1 METKEYQR
9 LVNLYLDMVYRVAL
23 NGCKN
28 TYDADDVVQDT
39 FMKLLKCR
47 KTFDSDE
54 HIRNWLIRVTINEC
68 KDVLKSMFHRKATL
82 PLEEIESLPAEQKA
96 DYSEVIGAVAKLPS
110 KYRDVV
116 YLYYYE
122 GYSAVEIGRILDK
135 NTNTIY
141 TLLARAKNKLKEKL
155 GGCEIGT

>member
-68 KDVLKSMFHRKATL
+68 KRFWSSPWKTRIVPWDENVEEPVVWEPEQSMLYDKVMELT
-82 PLEEIESLPAEQKA
+82 P
-96 DYSEVIGAVAKLPS
+96 
-110 KYRDVV
+110 KYRETV
-116 YLYYYE
+116 YLYYFE
-122 GYSAVEIGRILDK
+122 DFSVKEIADILKISETAVQTRLQR
-135 NTNTIY
+135 
-141 TLLARAKNKLKEKL
+141 ARQKLKKVL
-155 GGCEIGT
+155 GGDEL

>member
-39 FMKLLKCR
+39 FLKLLKCR
-47 KTFDSDE
+47 KPFDSDE

-68 KDVLKSMFHRKATL
+68 KRFWTSPWKTRIV
-82 PLEEIESLPAEQKA
+82 PLDENIEEPFIWEPEQSALYDKVM
-96 DYSEVIGAVAKLPS
+96 ELTP
-110 KYRDVV
+110 KYRETV
-116 YLYYYE
+116 YLYYFE
-122 GYSAVEIGRILDK
+122 DISVKEIADILKISETAVQTRLQR
-135 NTNTIY
+135 
-141 TLLARAKNKLKEKL
+141 ARQKLKEIL
-155 GGCEIGT
+155 GGDEL

>member
-28 TYDADDVVQDT
+28 TYDAVDVVQDT
-39 FMKLLKCR
+39 FLKLLKCR

-68 KDVLKSMFHRKATL
+68 KRFWTSPWKTRIVPWDENVEEPFIWEPEQSALYDKVMEL
-82 PLEEIESLPAEQKA
+82 PP
-96 DYSEVIGAVAKLPS
+96 
-110 KYRDVV
+110 KYRETV
-116 YLYYYE
+116 YLYYFE
-122 GYSAVEIGRILDK
+122 DFSIKELADILKISETAVQTRLQR
-135 NTNTIY
+135 
-141 TLLARAKNKLKEKL
+141 ARQKLKEVL
-155 GGCEIGT
+155 GGLEL

>member
-39 FMKLLKCR
+39 FLKLLKCR
-47 KTFDSDE
+47 KPFDSDE

-68 KDVLKSMFHRKATL
+68 KRFWSSPWKTRIVPWDENIEEPFIWEPEQSVLYDKAET
-82 PLEEIESLPAEQKA
+82 
-96 DYSEVIGAVAKLPS
+96 G
-110 KYRDVV
+110 
-116 YLYYYE
+116 
-122 GYSAVEIGRILDK
+122 
-135 NTNTIY
+135 
-141 TLLARAKNKLKEKL
+141 
-155 GGCEIGT
+155 

>member
-39 FMKLLKCR
+39 FLKLLKCR
-47 KTFDSDE
+47 KPFDSDE

-68 KDVLKSMFHRKATL
+68 KRFWSSPWKTRIV
-82 PLEEIESLPAEQKA
+82 PLDENIEEPFIWEPEQSALYDKVM
-96 DYSEVIGAVAKLPS
+96 ELTP
-110 KYRDVV
+110 KYRETV
-116 YLYYYE
+116 YLYYFE
-122 GYSAVEIGRILDK
+122 DFSIKEIADILKISETAVQTRLQR
-135 NTNTIY
+135 
-141 TLLARAKNKLKEKL
+141 ARQKLKEVL
-155 GGCEIGT
+155 GGDEL

>member
-68 KDVLKSMFHRKATL
+68 KRFWTSPWKTRIV
-82 PLEEIESLPAEQKA
+82 PLDENIEEPFIWEPEQSALYDKVM
-96 DYSEVIGAVAKLPS
+96 ELTP
-110 KYRDVV
+110 KYRETV
-116 YLYYYE
+116 YLYYFE
-122 GYSAVEIGRILDK
+122 DFSVKEIADILKISETAVQTRLQR
-135 NTNTIY
+135 
-141 TLLARAKNKLKEKL
+141 ARQKLKEIL
-155 GGCEIGT
+155 GGDEL

>member
-47 KTFDSDE
+47 KPFDSDE

-68 KDVLKSMFHRKATL
+68 KRFWTSPWKTRIVPWDENV
-82 PLEEIESLPAEQKA
+82 EEPVVWEPEQSALYDKVMEL
-96 DYSEVIGAVAKLPS
+96 SP
-110 KYRDVV
+110 KYRETV
-116 YLYYYE
+116 YLYYFE
-122 GYSAVEIGRILDK
+122 DFSVKEIADILTISETAVQTRLQR
-135 NTNTIY
+135 
-141 TLLARAKNKLKEKL
+141 ARQKLKKVL
-155 GGCEIGT
+155 GGDEL

>member
-39 FMKLLKCR
+39 FLKLLKCR
-47 KTFDSDE
+47 KPFDSDE

-68 KDVLKSMFHRKATL
+68 KRFWTSPWKTRIV
-82 PLEEIESLPAEQKA
+82 PLDENIEEPFIWEPEQSALYDKVMEL
-96 DYSEVIGAVAKLPS
+96 SP
-110 KYRDVV
+110 KYRETV
-116 YLYYYE
+116 YLYYFE
-122 GYSAVEIGRILDK
+122 DFSVKEIADILTISETAVQTRLQR
-135 NTNTIY
+135 
-141 TLLARAKNKLKEKL
+141 ARQKLKEIL
-155 GGCEIGT
+155 GGEL

>member
-39 FMKLLKCR
+39 FLKLLKCR
-47 KTFDSDE
+47 KPFDSDE

-68 KDVLKSMFHRKATL
+68 KRFWTSPWKTRIV
-82 PLEEIESLPAEQKA
+82 PLDENIEEPFIWEPEQSALYDKVM
-96 DYSEVIGAVAKLPS
+96 ELTP
-110 KYRDVV
+110 KYRETV
-116 YLYYYE
+116 YLYYFE
-122 GYSAVEIGRILDK
+122 DFSVKEIADILKISETAVQTRLQR
-135 NTNTIY
+135 
-141 TLLARAKNKLKEKL
+141 ARQKLKEIL
-155 GGCEIGT
+155 GGDEL

>member
-68 KDVLKSMFHRKATL
+68 KRFWSSPWKTRIV
-82 PLEEIESLPAEQKA
+82 PLDENIEEPFIWEPEQSALYDK
-96 DYSEVIGAVAKLPS
+96 VMGLTP
-110 KYRDVV
+110 KYRETV
-116 YLYYYE
+116 YLYYFE
-122 GYSAVEIGRILDK
+122 DFSVKEIADILKISETAVQTRLQR
-135 NTNTIY
+135 
-141 TLLARAKNKLKEKL
+141 ARQKLKKVL
-155 GGCEIGT
+155 GGDEL

>member
-39 FMKLLKCR
+39 FLRLLKCR
-47 KTFDSDE
+47 KPFDSDE

-68 KDVLKSMFHRKATL
+68 KRFWTSPWKTRIV
-82 PLEEIESLPAEQKA
+82 PLDENIEEPFIWEPEQSALYDKVM
-96 DYSEVIGAVAKLPS
+96 ELTP
-110 KYRDVV
+110 KYRETV
-116 YLYYYE
+116 YLYYFE
-122 GYSAVEIGRILDK
+122 DFSVKEIADILKISETAVQTRLQR
-135 NTNTIY
+135 
-141 TLLARAKNKLKEKL
+141 ARQKLKEIL
-155 GGCEIGT
+155 GGDEL

>member
-47 KTFDSDE
+47 KTFDNDD

-68 KDVLKSMFHRKATL
+68 KRFWASPWKTRIVPWDENVEEPFTWEPEQSVLYDKVMELT
-82 PLEEIESLPAEQKA
+82 P
-96 DYSEVIGAVAKLPS
+96 
-110 KYRDVV
+110 KYRETV
-116 YLYYYE
+116 YLYYFE
-122 GYSAVEIGRILDK
+122 DFSVKEIADILKISETAVQTRLQR
-135 NTNTIY
+135 
-141 TLLARAKNKLKEKL
+141 ARQKLKKVL
-155 GGCEIGT
+155 GGDEL

>member
-68 KDVLKSMFHRKATL
+68 KRFWTSPWKTRIVPWDENV
-82 PLEEIESLPAEQKA
+82 EEPFIWEPEQSALYDKVMEL
-96 DYSEVIGAVAKLPS
+96 SP
-110 KYRDVV
+110 KYRETV
-116 YLYYYE
+116 YLYYFE
-122 GYSAVEIGRILDK
+122 DFSVKEIADILKISETAVQTRLQR
-135 NTNTIY
+135 
-141 TLLARAKNKLKEKL
+141 ARQKLKEVL
-155 GGCEIGT
+155 GGFEL

>member
-9 LVNLYLDMVYRVAL
+9 LMNLYLDMVYRIAL

-68 KDVLKSMFHRKATL
+68 KRFWSSPWKTRIV
-82 PLEEIESLPAEQKA
+82 PLDENIEEPFIWEPEQSALYDKVM
-96 DYSEVIGAVAKLPS
+96 ELTP
-110 KYRDVV
+110 KYRETV
-116 YLYYYE
+116 YLYYFE
-122 GYSAVEIGRILDK
+122 DFSVKEIADILKISETAVQTRLQR
-135 NTNTIY
+135 
-141 TLLARAKNKLKEKL
+141 ARQKLKEIL
-155 GGCEIGT
+155 GGDEL

>member
-39 FMKLLKCR
+39 FLKLLKCR
-47 KTFDSDE
+47 KPFDSDE

-68 KDVLKSMFHRKATL
+68 KRFWTSPWKTRIVPLDENIEEPFIWEPEQSALYDKVLELT
-82 PLEEIESLPAEQKA
+82 P
-96 DYSEVIGAVAKLPS
+96 
-110 KYRDVV
+110 KYKETV
-116 YLYYYE
+116 YLYYFE
-122 GYSAVEIGRILDK
+122 DFSVKEIADILKISETAVQTRLQR
-135 NTNTIY
+135 
-141 TLLARAKNKLKEKL
+141 ARQKLKEIL
-155 GGCEIGT
+155 GGDEL

>member
-9 LVNLYLDMVYRVAL
+9 LVNLYLDMVYRIAL

-68 KDVLKSMFHRKATL
+68 KRFWISPWETRIVPWDENV
-82 PLEEIESLPAEQKA
+82 EEPVVWEPEQSALYDKVM
-96 DYSEVIGAVAKLPS
+96 ELTP
-110 KYRDVV
+110 KYRETI
-116 YLYYYE
+116 YLYYFE
-122 GYSAVEIGRILDK
+122 DFSVKEIADILKISETAVQTRLQR
-135 NTNTIY
+135 
-141 TLLARAKNKLKEKL
+141 ARQKLKEVL
-155 GGCEIGT
+155 GGFEL